1 MISSIEWRAAAVD
14 VAGEGFCTLMCLDR
28 GNGAPLELW
37 LRTNAGT
44 VMSTFV
50 EGTMA
55 SLVSVWPEAVMK
67 EREIHESFGVQFDNS
82 ESHVPLVYPEGS
94 PLFGTYPMLKSRL
107 LAARNTIAWPGA
119 KEPGD
124 SNSSPSR
131 RKSLPMGVVADAAA
145 HQGELI

>member
-1 MISSIEWRAAAVD
+1 MISSIEWGAAAAEVTD
-14 VAGEGFCTLMCLDR
+14 EGFCTLMCLDR

-44 VMSTFV
+44 VISSIV
-50 EGTMA
+50 EGTVA

-67 EREIHESFGVQFDNS
+67 EREIHESFGVQFDNA
-82 ESHVPLVYPEGS
+82 ESHVPLVFTENS
-94 PLFGTYPMLKSRL
+94 PLFGTHPMLKSRL
-107 LAARNTIAWPGA
+107 LAARNNVAWPGA

-131 RKSLPMGVVADAAA
+131 RKSLPMGVVADVVA